1 MLNDWNILR
10 IFHLY
15 AIIQIR
21 SKAFILT
28 GCLRLSDGGFIC
40 ACYIITAVIFWKCGW
55 KLLIKRTIWKIGR
68 CSYSKKRKFWE
79 DVDKERPDHPLIFC
93 NFRNTFTWIYCWKAT
108 VFSRNWTERCPK
120 ASLSEPIMAQCRY
133 DTSLTRLPG
142 AFAFLSSIF
151 TEFWAVSILFV
162 LNASQEI
169 CKTSKTKLAL
179 DRQCLS
185 VHGMY
190 CILSYP
196 TLLHCR

>member
-1 MLNDWNILR
+1 MPETLWWW
-10 IFHLY
+10 FHLRVLY
-15 AIIQIR
+15 NNH
-21 SKAFILT
+21 SHLLKVWNAFNQE
-28 GCLRLSDGGFIC
+28 DD
-40 ACYIITAVIFWKCGW
+40 
-55 KLLIKRTIWKIGR
+55 IKDRQMQLF
-68 CSYSKKRKFWE
+68 KKRKFWE
-79 DVDKERPDHPLIFC
+79 EVDKERPDHPLSFC
-93 NFRNTFTWIYCWKAT
+93 NFRNTFTWIYYWKAA
-108 VFSRNWTERCPK
+108 VFSKNRTERCPK

-169 CKTSKTKLAL
+169 SKTSKTKLAL

-185 VHGMY
+185 VNGMY

-196 TLLHCR
+196 ALLHCR